1 MTSICKPE
9 SILQS
14 YGSRYGFRSLH
25 LLYAVLIQCRSL
37 YILSYRQECTIA
49 KAIAAWD
56 FSAHDF
62 SEDELVHAAFLMLQH
77 ALEMPELGK
86 WRIPAGKHQSIR
98 GNAVSRRPRLGPKN

>member
-14 YGSRYGFRSLH
+14 YNSRYVLHFVMDDRSTNR
-25 LLYAVLIQCRSL
+25 CRSL
-37 YILSYRQECTIA
+37 YIVNHRQDATIA
-49 KAIAAWD
+49 TAIGRWD

-77 ALEMPELGK
+77 ALEMPALEK
-86 WRIPAGKHQSIR
+86 WRIPTG
-98 GNAVSRRPRLGPKN
+98 V